1 MFNNTM
7 LCLIAIGVQRGSKK
21 IDLNVNFV
29 EYIDL
34 VASALIMKKLHM
46 DVYVS
51 IDTILMY
58 IVYVVH
64 I

>member
-1 MFNNTM
+1 M

>member
-1 MFNNTM
+1 M

-46 DVYVS
+46 DVMYYVS

-58 IVYVVH
+58 IVYV
-64 I
+64 